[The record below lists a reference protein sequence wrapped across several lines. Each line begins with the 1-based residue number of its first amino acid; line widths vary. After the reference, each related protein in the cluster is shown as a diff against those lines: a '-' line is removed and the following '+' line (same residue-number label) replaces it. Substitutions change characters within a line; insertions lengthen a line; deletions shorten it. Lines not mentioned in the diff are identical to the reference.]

1 MILGSW
7 RIWPYVILWRNSCI
21 LAKCHYLIITQKDMT
36 DGKKI
41 GGQESV
47 ITTLLTGSHYAG
59 EELFASLCVKTLT
72 WTTLVWLAP
81 GELWKKHTERQKD
94 VRGQLKGKIR
104 LSLTQKAGL
113 SISPHYIC
121 VLCVRD
127 GEQNTFWACAM
138 ALLICYIHLHLR
150 RDTDTINILMNAFI
164 FLMSLCSLQWCV
176 CFDVKLRYSHT

>member
-1 MILGSW
+1 MK
-7 RIWPYVILWRNSCI
+7 RILWFLFDSR
-21 LAKCHYLIITQKDMT
+21 LQKDLAICHPMEIVAAQQSATIWSSPKRIMT

-41 GGQESV
+41 GEQESV

-59 EELFASLCVKTLT
+59 KELFASLCVKTLT

-94 VRGQLKGKIR
+94 VRGQLKGQKKIR
-104 LSLTQKAGL
+104 LSLKQKAGL

-121 VLCVRD
+121 VLRVRD

-150 RDTDTINILMNAFI
+150 RHTDTSNILINAFI
-164 FLMSLCSLQWCV
+164 F
-176 CFDVKLRYSHT
+176 